1 MIQKSNLLK
10 TLTVFKIYTKK
21 IELGFKIIPPT
32 GGQIIVTKEE
42 TIRMERRI

>member
-10 TLTVFKIYTKK
+10 IFTVFKIYSKK
-21 IELGFKIIPPT
+21 IGLVLKRRPPT

-42 TIRMERRI
+42 TIKMDRRI